1 MRVAARSPAGLV
13 LGALM
18 SAVTI
23 AAAAQTPP
31 LRVAVPPFERVVL
44 DNGLTLLLMERR
56 EIPLIGFQALLR
68 GGALADPEGKEGAAS
83 QLALL
88 LEKGAGD
95 RDAFAF
101 ADAIAAVGGNWSTET
116 GLEAIGISG
125 DFLARDQAL
134 MIELLADL
142 LQRPRLEPAEFEKL
156 RDREIDLIR
165 AAKDADLSGLLPVY
179 GAAAIFGEHKYGRAV
194 GGSEQTLEGLTHEDV
209 ADYYRQHVGAD
220 RLILA
225 ITGDFDSGALRR
237 QITAAFGGWAR
248 ARAPAPEVA
257 VAARVMGRKVLLVDA
272 PSSVQTYFL
281 IGNVGVS
288 RKFPERA
295 ALDVVNTLF
304 GGRFTSMLNSEL
316 RIRTGLTYGARSQLA
331 RPTQPGVWQMSSFT
345 RTDATEQ
352 AVDLALE
359 VYSRLKSNELEP
371 AMLQSGIAY
380 VIGQFPTQLETAAQW
395 AGQLAQLEFYGLER
409 SYIEDYGPALGA
421 VTLDS
426 AARVTADVY
435 PSSDDLVFVF
445 IGNAAAIRD
454 AVKKYGPVTEMKIS
468 DPTFVPT
475 QSR

>member
-1 MRVAARSPAGLV
+1 MSAATVVVAAE
-13 LGALM
+13 
-18 SAVTI
+18 
-23 AAAAQTPP
+23 TPP

-56 EIPLIGFQALLR
+56 EIPLVGFQALLR
-68 GGALADPEGKEGAAS
+68 GGALADPQGKEGAAS
-83 QLALL
+83 LLAGL

-101 ADAIAAVGGNWSTET
+101 ADAIAAVGGNWSTQA
-116 GLEAIGISG
+116 GLEAISISG

-156 RDREIDLIR
+156 REREIDFIR

-179 GAAAIFGEHKYGRAV
+179 GTAAIFGAHPYARAV
-194 GGSEQTLEGLTHEDV
+194 GGSEQSLEALTHNDIV
-209 ADYYRQHVGAD
+209 DYYRQHVGAD
-220 RLILA
+220 QLILA
-225 ITGDFDSGALRR
+225 VTGDFDSGTLRR
-237 QITAAFGGWAR
+237 QIAEAFGGWAR
-248 ARAPAPEVA
+248 ARAPAPEVR
-257 VAARVMGRKVLLVDA
+257 AAPRVSGRKVLLVDA

-288 RKFPERA
+288 RKYAERA
-295 ALDVVNTLF
+295 PLDVVNTLF

-316 RIRTGLTYGARSQLA
+316 RIRTGLTYGARSQLS
-331 RPTQPGVWQMSSFT
+331 RPTQPGAWQMSSFT

-359 VYSRLKSNELEP
+359 VYSRLKSQTLEP
-371 AMLQSGIAY
+371 AMLQSGINY

-395 AGQLAQLEFYGLER
+395 AGQLAQLEFYGLDK

-435 PSSDDLVFVF
+435 PLSDDLVFVF
-445 IGNAAAIRD
+445 IGDAAAIRD
-454 AVKKYGPVTEMKIS
+454 AVKKYGSVTEMKLS
-468 DPTFVPT
+468 DPTFEPA
-475 QSR
+475 QSRSQ

>member
-1 MRVAARSPAGLV
+1 MSVATV
-13 LGALM
+13 
-18 SAVTI
+18 
-23 AAAAQTPP
+23 AAAAETSP

-68 GGALADPEGKEGAAS
+68 GGALADPQGKEGAANL
-83 QLALL
+83 LALL
-88 LEKGAGD
+88 LEKGAGG

-101 ADAIAAVGGNWSTET
+101 ADAIAAVGGNWSTEA
-116 GLEAIGISG
+116 GLEAIAISG

-142 LQRPRLEPAEFEKL
+142 LQRPRLESAEFEKL
-156 RDREIDLIR
+156 REREIELIR
-165 AAKDADLSGLLPVY
+165 AAKDAELSGLLPIY
-179 GAAAIFGEHKYGRAV
+179 GAAAIFGAHTYARAV
-194 GGSEQTLEGLTHEDV
+194 GGSEQSLEGLTHDDV
-209 ADYYRQHVGAD
+209 VDYYGQQVGAD

-225 ITGDFDSGALRR
+225 ITGDFDSAPMRR
-237 QITAAFGGWAR
+237 QITEAFGAWGR
-248 ARAPAPEVA
+248 ARAPAPEVPA
-257 VAARVMGRKVLLVDA
+257 PARVTGRKVLLVDA
-272 PSSVQTYFL
+272 PSSVQTYFS

-288 RKFPERA
+288 RKYPERA

-316 RIRTGLTYGARSQLA
+316 RIRTGLTYGVRSQLS
-331 RPTQPGVWQMSSFT
+331 RPTQPGAWQMSSFT

-359 VYSRLKSNELEP
+359 VFAKLKGGAVDAAALE
-371 AMLQSGIAY
+371 SGKTY

-395 AGQLAQLEFYGLER
+395 AGQLAQLEFYGLDR
-409 SYIEDYGPALGA
+409 SYVEEYGPALGA

-435 PSSDDLVFVF
+435 PADDDLVFVF
-445 IGNAAAIRD
+445 IGDAAAIRN
-454 AVKKYGPVTEMKIS
+454 AAKKYGPVTEMKLS
-468 DPTFVPT
+468 DPTFEPT
-475 QSR
+475 QSNSQ

>member
-1 MRVAARSPAGLV
+1 MSVATV
-13 LGALM
+13 
-18 SAVTI
+18 
-23 AAAAQTPP
+23 AAAAETSPSP
-31 LRVAVPPFERVVL
+31 LRVAVPSFERVVL

-68 GGALADPEGKEGAAS
+68 GGALADPEGKEGAGNL
-83 QLALL
+83 LALL

-101 ADAIAAVGGNWSTET
+101 ADAIAAVGGNWSTAG
-116 GLEAIGISG
+116 GLEAIAISG
-125 DFLARDQAL
+125 DFLARDQTL

-142 LQRPRLEPAEFEKL
+142 LQRPRLEPAEFERL
-156 RDREIDLIR
+156 REREIELIR
-165 AAKDADLSGLLPVY
+165 AAKDADLSGLLPIY
-179 GAAAIFGEHKYGRAV
+179 GAAAIFGEHSYARAV
-194 GGSEQTLEGLTHEDV
+194 GGSEQSLEGLTHDDV
-209 ADYYRQHVGAD
+209 VDYYGQHVGAD

-225 ITGDFDSGALRR
+225 ITGDFDSALLRH
-237 QITAAFGGWAR
+237 QITAAFGAWGR
-248 ARAPAPEVA
+248 ARAPAPEVRA
-257 VAARVMGRKVLLVDA
+257 PARVMGRKVVLVDA
-272 PSSVQTYFL
+272 PSSVQTYFS

-288 RKFPERA
+288 RKYPERA

-316 RIRTGLTYGARSQLA
+316 RIRTGLTYGVRSQLS
-331 RPTQPGVWQMSSFT
+331 RPTQPGAWQMSSFT

-359 VYSRLKSNELEP
+359 VFAKLKGGAVDAAALE
-371 AMLQSGIAY
+371 SGKTY

-395 AGQLAQLEFYGLER
+395 AGQLAQLEFYGLDR
-409 SYIEDYGPALGA
+409 SYVEEYGPALGA

-445 IGNAAAIRD
+445 IGNAAAIRE
-454 AVKKYGPVTEMKIS
+454 AVKKYGTVTEMKIS
-468 DPTFVPT
+468 DPTFVPAQT
-475 QSR
+475 H

>member
-1 MRVAARSPAGLV
+1 MRAAARSFAYLI

-18 SAVTI
+18 SVATVAI
-23 AAAAQTPP
+23 AAETPP

-68 GGALADPEGKEGAAS
+68 GGALADPQGKEGAAS

-88 LEKGAGD
+88 LEKGAAD

-101 ADAIAAVGGNWSTET
+101 ADAIAAVGGNWSTEG
-116 GLEAIGISG
+116 GLEAIAIAG
-125 DFLARDQAL
+125 DFLARDQEL

-156 RDREIDLIR
+156 REREIELIR
-165 AAKDADLSGLLPVY
+165 AAKDADLSGLLPIY
-179 GAAAIFGEHKYGRAV
+179 GAAAIFGEHAYARAV
-194 GGSEQTLEGLTHEDV
+194 GGSERSLEGLTHDDV
-209 ADYYRQHVGAD
+209 IDYYRQHVGAD

-225 ITGDFDSGALRR
+225 ITGDFDSAALRR
-237 QITAAFGGWAR
+237 QITEAFGEWGR
-248 ARAPAPEVA
+248 ARAPAPQVQA
-257 VAARVMGRKVLLVDA
+257 PARIAGRKVLLVDA
-272 PSSVQTYFL
+272 PSSVQTYFS

-288 RKFPERA
+288 RKYPERA
-295 ALDVVNTLF
+295 TLDVVNTLF

-316 RIRTGLTYGARSQLA
+316 RIRTGLTYGVRSQLA
-331 RPTQPGVWQMSSFT
+331 RPTQPGAWQISSFT

-352 AVDLALE
+352 AVDLALD
-359 VYSRLKSNELEP
+359 VFAKLKSGAVDATALE
-371 AMLQSGIAY
+371 SGKTY

-395 AGQLAQLEFYGLER
+395 AGQLAQLEFYALDR
-409 SYIEDYGPALGA
+409 SYVEEYGPALGA

-435 PSSDDLVFVF
+435 PASDDLVFVF
-445 IGNAAAIRD
+445 VGDASAIRNV
-454 AVKKYGPVTEMKIS
+454 VKKYGPVTEMKLS
-468 DPTFVPT
+468 APVFAPEL
-475 QSR
+475 SE